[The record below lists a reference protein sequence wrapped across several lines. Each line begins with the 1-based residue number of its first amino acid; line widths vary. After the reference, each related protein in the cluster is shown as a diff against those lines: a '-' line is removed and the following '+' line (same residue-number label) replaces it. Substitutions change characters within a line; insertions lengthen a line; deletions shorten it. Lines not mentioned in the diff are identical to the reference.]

1 MRSSQEKAQAAIL
14 YHATQGR
21 IVTNKIKDSE
31 VVMSLDE
38 ENPLRLSVYRKAV
51 GVECAV
57 VEKADMEGQN
67 GVIHVVNRVMIAANI
82 SAGDLLRREGNFK
95 SVFCHFIQLDVEIL
109 KNKNKKTGLSWELW
123 SWWWREATPST
134 CRPAESRPLSSC
146 RRTPLLK
153 SWAGRRSKTLWKIA
167 PFWKR
172 SVAFCFLSTRTLSQK
187 MALSDRGQPCRPGTI
202 QLGLFQTSFDLQVA
216 FPLWHAGRTTDGE
229 DPQGIISKQHIFH
242 EDTHW
247 WWLTTGERS
256 HGRQIRSDE
265 HERRHPRHRQSLDAR
280 SRRAGWATRPIK
292 KNESSLR
299 VSLLFPRSLFFK
311 CQKNNKHFY

>member
-95 SVFCHFIQLDVEIL
+95 SVFVISLKAQSWKTKQNKKQDVPESYGAGDDGKRRPRLVVRRSLVHFLRADGRRFWRAGRVDDPRRFEKSRPFENGQLRFVFFPPELCLKRWRSQIVANHVVPGLFNSDSFRPHLIYKLPSLFGTLAVQRTEKIL
-109 KNKNKKTGLSWELW
+109 K
-123 SWWWREATPST
+123 
-134 CRPAESRPLSSC
+134 
-146 RRTPLLK
+146 
-153 SWAGRRSKTLWKIA
+153 
-167 PFWKR
+167 
-172 SVAFCFLSTRTLSQK
+172 V
-187 MALSDRGQPCRPGTI
+187 
-202 QLGLFQTSFDLQVA
+202 
-216 FPLWHAGRTTDGE
+216 
-229 DPQGIISKQHIFH
+229 
-242 EDTHW
+242 
-247 WWLTTGERS
+247 
-256 HGRQIRSDE
+256 
-265 HERRHPRHRQSLDAR
+265 
-280 SRRAGWATRPIK
+280 
-292 KNESSLR
+292 
-299 VSLLFPRSLFFK
+299 
-311 CQKNNKHFY
+311 